1 MRLNGRSL
9 LEDTVTDIT
18 IRKKNEVYVT
28 VKAEPAICQEL
39 SDLFTFDVP
48 GAKFMPQYRSKYWD
62 GKIRLFSPATG
73 EVYGGL
79 VDKIVNWARKSEYS
93 LEFEDNQF
101 YGAPFEENAIIS
113 REGVKSYMTKISR
126 HKPRDYQVDAV
137 YDALKYNRKLL
148 ISPTASGK
156 SLMIYAVVRYYVETK
171 KKVLLVVP
179 TTSLVEQM
187 FKDFEDYGWNAEK
200 YCHKIYSG
208 KEKTNEYPVTITT
221 WQSIYKLKRP
231 FFKDFNVAIGDEAH
245 LFKSKSLVSLMTKM
259 DDAKYRYGFTGT
271 LDGSQTHK
279 WVLEGLFGP
288 SYRVTQTKDLID
300 KGHLSKLQIRVLIL
314 KHKDQKFETYED
326 EIQYI
331 ISHTKRNRFIKNL
344 ALDLKGNTLILFS
357 RVATHG
363 EILYESINSSVQGSR
378 KVFYVHGGIEAQE
391 RERIREITE
400 NENNAIIVASYGTF
414 STGINIKRLHN
425 VIFASP
431 SKSRIR
437 NLQSIGR
444 VLRKGDGKLK
454 AVLYDIAD
462 DISYNSRKNY
472 TLNHLVERI
481 KIYNEEKFNYEII
494 QINLKENG

>member
-1 MRLNGRSL
+1 MRLSGRNS
-9 LEDTVTDIT
+9 LEDMTDIT
-18 IRKKNEVYVT
+18 IKKKNEVYVT

-93 LEFEDNQF
+93 LEFENNKH
-101 YGAPFEENAIIS
+101 YGTPFEENEIIS
-113 REGVKSYMTKISR
+113 REGVKEYMTRISR
-126 HKPRDYQVDAV
+126 YKPRDYQIDAV

-156 SLMIYAVVRYYVETK
+156 SMMIYAVVRYFVETK
-171 KKVLLVVP
+171 KKVLLIVP

-187 FKDFEDYGWNAEK
+187 YKDFEDYGWNADQ
-200 YCHKIYSG
+200 YCHRIYSG
-208 KEKTNEYPVTITT
+208 KEKTNENSVTITT
-221 WQSIYKLKRP
+221 WQSVYKLKRP
-231 FFKDFNVAIGDEAH
+231 FFKDFDVAIGDEAH
-245 LFKSKSLVSLMTKM
+245 LFKSKSLVSIMTKM
-259 DDAKYRYGFTGT
+259 DSAKYRYGFTGT

-288 SYRVTQTKDLID
+288 SYKVTQTKELID

-314 KHKDQKFETYED
+314 KHTDQKFDTYED
-326 EIQYI
+326 ELQYI
-331 ISHTKRNRFIKNL
+331 IGHSKRNRFIRNL
-344 ALDLKGNTLILFS
+344 VLDLKGNSLILFS

-363 EILYESINSSVQGSR
+363 QILFDSINSSVQGNR
-378 KVFYVHGGIEAQE
+378 KVFYVHGGVEAQE

-400 NENNAIIVASYGTF
+400 QEKDAIIVASYGTF
-414 STGINIKRLHN
+414 STGINIKNLHN

-444 VLRKGDGKLK
+444 VLRTGDNKKK

-462 DISYNSRKNY
+462 DISYKSRKNY
-472 TLNHLVERI
+472 TLNHLVERV

-494 QINLKENG
+494 QINLRNNG